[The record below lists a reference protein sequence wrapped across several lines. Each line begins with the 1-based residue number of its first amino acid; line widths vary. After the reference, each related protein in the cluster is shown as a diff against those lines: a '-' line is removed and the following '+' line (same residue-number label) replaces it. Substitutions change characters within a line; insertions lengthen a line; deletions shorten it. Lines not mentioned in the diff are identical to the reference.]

1 MEILLQR
8 DLGSSMLSIA
18 VILGWLGLF
27 FVFLRV
33 LTILIKRILEGIS
46 KNRNY
51 LNKSINLNLSHKPFI
66 TKYNNLKMSIL
77 DKVKIGNSVQINLE
91 LSKDRLTKET
101 IDAINVSSL
110 GKIINFKITDGKGIG
125 VVLQLSNGKE
135 QWFFEDEI
143 DLLDEN
149 GNIIKKNNK
158 KENSNFIFD
167 FLRGLNYENKNKVT
181 ELLNPINFFIWL
193 VVSFKD
199 IF

>member
-1 MEILLQR
+1 
-8 DLGSSMLSIA
+8 
-18 VILGWLGLF
+18 
-27 FVFLRV
+27 
-33 LTILIKRILEGIS
+33 
-46 KNRNY
+46 
-51 LNKSINLNLSHKPFI
+51 
-66 TKYNNLKMSIL
+66 MSIL
-77 DKVKIGNSVQINLE
+77 DKVKIGNSVQVNLE

-110 GKIINFKITDGKGIG
+110 GKISDFRITDGKGIG
-125 VVLQLSNGKE
+125 VVLQLSNGEE

-149 GNIIKKNNK
+149 GNVIKKNNDK
-158 KENSNFIFD
+158 KENSSNFVFD
-167 FLRGLNYENKNKVT
+167 FLRGLNYKNKNKVS

>member
-1 MEILLQR
+1 
-8 DLGSSMLSIA
+8 
-18 VILGWLGLF
+18 
-27 FVFLRV
+27 
-33 LTILIKRILEGIS
+33 
-46 KNRNY
+46 
-51 LNKSINLNLSHKPFI
+51 
-66 TKYNNLKMSIL
+66 MSIL
-77 DKVKIGNSVQINLE
+77 DKVKIWNSVQVNLE

-110 GKIINFKITDGKGIG
+110 GKISDFRITDGKGIG

-143 DLLDEN
+143 DILDEN
-149 GNIIKKNNK
+149 GNVIKKNNDK
-158 KENSNFIFD
+158 KEDSNILFD
-167 FLRGLNYENKNKVT
+167 FLRGLNYENKNKVS

>member
-1 MEILLQR
+1 
-8 DLGSSMLSIA
+8 
-18 VILGWLGLF
+18 
-27 FVFLRV
+27 
-33 LTILIKRILEGIS
+33 
-46 KNRNY
+46 
-51 LNKSINLNLSHKPFI
+51 
-66 TKYNNLKMSIL
+66 MSIL
-77 DKVKIGNSVQINLE
+77 DQVKIGNSVQVNLQ

-110 GKIINFKITDGKGIG
+110 GKISDFRITDGKGIG

-149 GNIIKKNNK
+149 GNVIKKNDDK
-158 KENSNFIFD
+158 KEKSNFIFN
-167 FLRGLNYENKNKVT
+167 FLREFNYENKNKVS